1 VGGKADSAP
10 RSAAIVIEDGEGPV
24 VVVERL
30 RKDLGF
36 AAKSLQDISL
46 GVKKMKSKWTNEQTT
61 TKKKQQENFD

>member
-1 VGGKADSAP
+1 MGDKADSAP

-36 AAKSLQDISL
+36 AAKSFQDISL
-46 GVKKMKSKWTNEQTT
+46 LEYKR
-61 TKKKQQENFD
+61 